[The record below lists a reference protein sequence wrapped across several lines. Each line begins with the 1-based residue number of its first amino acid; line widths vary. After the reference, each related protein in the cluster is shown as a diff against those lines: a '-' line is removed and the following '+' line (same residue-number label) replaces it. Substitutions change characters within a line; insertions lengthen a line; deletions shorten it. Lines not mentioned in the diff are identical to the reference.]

1 MNTRLLA
8 PLLVH
13 LLVLS
18 SSQTWAAPERTLNM
32 DSVVLEDIRVEGL
45 VQAWKF
51 RKVCLDGQ
59 AYLLILGGNQAPI
72 AMSASF
78 KDGKPEQCKAPDLK

>member
-1 MNTRLLA
+1 MMKTRLLA
-8 PLLVH
+8 LL
-13 LLVLS
+13 LAMS
-18 SSQTWAAPERTLNM
+18 SSPAWATPERTLHM

-59 AYLLILGGNQAPI
+59 AYLLILGSNQAPI
-72 AMSASF
+72 GISASF
-78 KDGKPEQCKAPDLK
+78 KDGKPEPCKVPASK